1 MSKLNNK
8 ILMWILCLMVVG
20 LVIVELG
27 IFFSILVAIAIFII
41 WEVYKEKNK

>member
-8 ILMWILCLMVVG
+8 ILMWILCLMGIG

-27 IFFSILVAIAIFII
+27 IFFSFLTAIAIFII
-41 WEVYKEKNK
+41 WGIYREKKK